1 MSQRKQ
7 TPKDTEAD
15 VLEKSGRRCCIC
27 LALNG
32 DFEIKS
38 GQIAHL
44 DGVPSN
50 SKFDNLCYL
59 CLAHHDDY
67 DTKRSQSKGLTPTE
81 VKRYRADLYNK
92 VAVMRESFQYAGN
105 FPTGT
110 ETPLLNYYE
119 ESDTITEPTTLG
131 TQVIERQAGIR
142 LADKDLSGKNGASS
156 LALSISFL
164 EAESTRNTYRRLLV
178 VGSIP
183 SGLTLQIEVCAWD
196 DWSVS
201 GFIYVLRNKTDI
213 WILHGDPVEG
223 DERDPVYHARDFLLI
238 YRKANGENRL
248 TIGTHTFTQAPLLIH
263 ARFTEKIADGLV
275 NYLERVG
282 FTAPFNP

>member
-7 TPKDTEAD
+7 TPRDIEAD

-27 LALNG
+27 QSLNG
-32 DFEIKS
+32 DFATKD

-44 DGVPSN
+44 DGDPSN
-50 SKFDNLCYL
+50 SKFDNLCFL
-59 CLAHHDDY
+59 CLKHHDDY
-67 DTKRSQSKGLTPTE
+67 DTKRSQSKGLTLTE
-81 VKRYRADLYNK
+81 VKRYRDYLYNK
-92 VAVMRESFQYAGN
+92 VAVMREGFQYAGD
-105 FPTGT
+105 FPVGT
-110 ETPLLNYYE
+110 NTPLLDYYE
-119 ESDTITEPTTLG
+119 ESDTILEPTTLG

-142 LADKDLSGKNGASS
+142 LADKDLSGKNAASS
-156 LALSISFL
+156 LVLSICFMDSKSFSKI
-164 EAESTRNTYRRLLV
+164 ERRLLV
-178 VGSIP
+178 VGYMP

-196 DWSVS
+196 DWSIS
-201 GFIYVLRNKTDI
+201 GFMNVLRNKTDI

-248 TIGTHTFTQAPLLIH
+248 TIGTHTFAQAPLLLH
-263 ARFTEKIADGLV
+263 TRFTEKIADGLV